1 MVYLGA
7 YWVVLQIIET
17 VTGLLALPE
26 WVGPVAVLLLVVGL
40 VVVLATAWV
49 QSLPQTTAAEEAG
62 EVPTDWQV
70 APSDVLAS
78 LKAGRLPHLTWGR
91 AMMGGVVA
99 LSLLFGAAGVFVIL
113 RGGGS
118 LIGPQEA
125 GAELAASGIA
135 VLPFHVT
142 GPDLEIYREGMVDL
156 VSANL
161 DGLSDYRAIDARTVL
176 ARWNREI
183 GETADAELVDALRVA
198 GGTGARY
205 AVVGSGVSV
214 GGQVRFT
221 AQVYDLAD
229 GSQVGDGGQVEGSP
243 EQVLELVD
251 ELTVEVMRSLLDATE
266 QGSAAQN
273 FRLASLLTGSVP
285 ALRHY
290 LEGDAAFRR
299 SRFAEARESFER
311 AIAEDSTF
319 ALAHWRLGETIGW
332 MDGIGNPEGRAAKQ
346 MARQYG
352 DRLPARE
359 ATLLTI
365 GASIASRTVFDE
377 IETLRRYVARYPDD
391 PDGWYL
397 VGEAALHTSTATGVT
412 DEQLEEALYKTVEL
426 DPTFGPYYVH
436 ALEWASAKGQAEK
449 FVDLMESHLEAAV
462 DSERHAGFQLRWDLL
477 HGSAEER
484 AAAVAALK
492 KLDGSD
498 LQRLDQS
505 LLGMMDEDLEHARP
519 ILGALPDGPSPGGDT
534 ADLYIQQGRFAE
546 LQDQLAA
553 ESTASARAQLV
564 LTILL
569 QHDMGDAS
577 LEDVRVAYESLPEGD
592 SSPDL
597 EMDFARAF
605 AAATLGDFDTFL
617 ATKDRVLTGLRSLLE
632 QAPPGFVDVET
643 AMADVGATLESARLS
658 RGGDAEGAYQL
669 LREGLRS
676 LIGGDFMGELGDLAW
691 KTERW
696 REEIGILEGISR
708 SPKQRSWAKFRLGQS
723 YEAVGEPDNALAAY
737 RTFLSRMEN
746 ADPGLTWVREAQDAV
761 ERLGG

>member
-1 MVYLGA
+1 MTPPSLWERLRGARIVQVLLVYLGA
-7 YWVVLQIIET
+7 SWFVLQIAET
-17 VTGLLALPE
+17 LTGLLTLPE
-26 WVGPVAVLLLVVGL
+26 WVGPVAVLLLLVGL

-70 APSDVLAS
+70 APSDVVAS

-91 AMMGGVVA
+91 AIMGGVMA
-99 LSLLFGAAGVFVIL
+99 LSLLFGAAGVLVIL

-142 GPDLEIYREGMVDL
+142 
-156 VSANL
+156 
-161 DGLSDYRAIDARTVL
+161 
-176 ARWNREI
+176 REI

-243 EQVLELVD
+243 DEVLELVD

-266 QGSAAQN
+266 QASAAQN

-299 SRFAEARESFER
+299 SRFAEARESLER
-311 AIAEDSTF
+311 AIVEDSTF

-332 MDGIGNPEGRAAKQ
+332 MDGIGDPEGRAAKEK
-346 MARQYG
+346 ARQYG

-365 GASIASRTVFDE
+365 GASIASTALFDE
-377 IETLRRYVARYPDD
+377 METLRRYVARYPDD

-397 VGEAALHTSTATGVT
+397 MGEAALHTRTATGVT
-412 DEQLEEALYKTVEL
+412 DDQLEEALYKTVEL

-436 ALEWASAKGQAEK
+436 ALEWASAKGQTERFVELMMGHQAAGAEP
-449 FVDLMESHLEAAV
+449 
-462 DSERHAGFQLRWDLL
+462 ERRAGLQLRWDLL
-477 HGSAEER
+477 HGNAEER
-484 AAAVAALK
+484 ATAVAALEEM
-492 KLDGSD
+492 DPSEVG
-498 LQRLDQS
+498 RLDQS
-505 LLGMMDEDLEHARP
+505 LLGMIDEDLDRARP
-519 ILGALPDGPSPGGDT
+519 ILEAVLDGPSPGDDT
-534 ADLYIQQGRFAE
+534 ANLYFEQGRFAE
-546 LQDQLAA
+546 LQSRLAT
-553 ESTASARAQLV
+553 ESTVSARAQLV
-564 LTILL
+564 STILV

-577 LEDVRVAYESLPEGD
+577 LEDVRVAYESLPESDAG
-592 SSPDL
+592 SGLDL
-597 EMDFARAF
+597 EFPRAF
-605 AAATLGDFDTFL
+605 AAAALGDLETFQES
-617 ATKDRVLTGLRSLLE
+617 KERVLTGLRSFFE
-632 QAPPGFVDVET
+632 QMPPGLVDVE
-643 AMADVGATLESARLS
+643 AVMADVGAALESVRLS
-658 RGGDAEGAYQL
+658 RGGDPEGAYQL
-669 LREGLRS
+669 LSEGLHS
-676 LIGGDFMGELGDLAW
+676 EIGAEFIGGLGDLAW
-691 KTERW
+691 RTERW
-696 REEIGILEGISR
+696 REAIGIFEGLPR
-708 SPKQRSWAKFRLGQS
+708 STSQRSWAKFRLGQS

-737 RTFLSRMEN
+737 RTFLSRMEH
-746 ADPGLTWVREAQDAV
+746 ADPGLTWVREAEEAV
-761 ERLGG
+761 SRLGG